1 MDLVLLSETQ
11 AGDAIRLERVSEE
24 LEIDHEALVYLD
36 DHGFIPG
43 VIGKV
48 STVAPDQT
56 RLVTIKGDTT
66 IALGSTIANSLY
78 VSLQPA

>member
-1 MDLVLLSETQ
+1 MDLVLLSETH

-36 DHGFIPG
+36 DHGFVPG
-43 VIGKV
+43 VEGRV

-56 RLVTIKGDTT
+56 RLVTIGGETT
-66 IALGSTIANSLY
+66 IAVGTAIANSLY